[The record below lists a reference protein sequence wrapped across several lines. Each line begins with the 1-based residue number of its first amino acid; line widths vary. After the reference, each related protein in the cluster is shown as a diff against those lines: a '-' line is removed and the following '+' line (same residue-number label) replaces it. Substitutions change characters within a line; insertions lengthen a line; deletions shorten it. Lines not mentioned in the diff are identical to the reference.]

1 MAKITTLKLV
11 LYLNLSY
18 CLKETNTK
26 SNELSSN
33 YTNKK
38 KRHAHFDLKQMK
50 DKIKT
55 WSKDC

>member
-1 MAKITTLKLV
+1 MAKITILKLV
-11 LYLNLSY
+11 LSQNLSY

-26 SNELSSN
+26 FNELSSN

-38 KRHAHFDLKQMK
+38 RRHVHFDLKQMN

-55 WSKDC
+55 